1 MASAS
6 LEEEETELNFGK
18 LLVRTFSAS
27 APPDTKRDAQW
38 KVERLNLLNIANL
51 CIKSLIDSALK
62 LGRVIGDEPFEPFQ
76 QFFVVLESILRHGL
90 KLKRNILGHRKD
102 YWGPLEALE
111 QVAPE
116 SSEIVKSVQNLPNIR
131 TNHGKGRAWVRL
143 ALMQKKL
150 AEYIMIMVES
160 KDLLR
165 EWYDPHA
172 ILMQEEGGVVSGLLV
187 ALNIIDCNFDLKGD
201 SLDVWSSVLD
211 LSLYLKDG
219 NYLEKSPE
227 DNKKADENDDSD
239 LRVLMD
245 QKAYLEEINR
255 NLSSTVST
263 LQSKLKNVKMT
274 NDDLSTQLTSC
285 TEQIV
290 QLMQERDILQDANNQ
305 MNEVSARKLKLAQAD
320 IDVERETYQK
330 SREGL
335 NEMYN
340 VIRKQLDSEIQ
351 LRKETEKELE
361 LARSMKE
368 ESEVAMRLLE
378 KDIHDKQ
385 DTLISIRRQLE
396 DVKKLNLEL
405 HNKLQLSESSTKD
418 HMDKWTELEEKCARM
433 IGHTKE
439 LETSLSEVSSKKT
452 EAENLVDQI
461 NNKLADSESERTALN
476 TNLKIEREWRTSLQ
490 EESVKDKERI
500 GAMQMELKQLE
511 KLKKEYQVLHEK
523 YLSLKKA
530 YSEQETALVEMG
542 SHLSNSQQKVE
553 EMKEVTQSMKDMKW
567 AEDKDTAQCQQCNQ
581 PFSLARRKHHCRNCG
596 GIFCNACSD
605 YTMPLPSS
613 AKPVRVCDACYTTL
627 LQRYQR

>member
-1 MASAS
+1 MAAAGVD
-6 LEEEETELNFGK
+6 EEDTELNFGK
-18 LLVRTFSAS
+18 LHVRTFSSS
-27 APPDTKRDAQW
+27 APPESKREAQW

-51 CIKSLIDSALK
+51 CIKHVIDSALN
-62 LGRVIGDEPFEPFQ
+62 LGRVINDEYFEPLQ
-76 QFFVVLESILRHGL
+76 QFFVVFESILRHGL
-90 KLKRNILGHRKD
+90 KMKRNILGQRKD

-111 QVAPE
+111 NVAPE
-116 SSEIVKSVQNLPNIR
+116 SAEIVRSVQHLPNIR

-150 AEYIMIMVES
+150 AEYIMILVEN
-160 KDLLR
+160 KELVR
-165 EWYDPHA
+165 EWYEPHSV
-172 ILMQEEGGVVSGLLV
+172 LMQEEGGVISGLLV
-187 ALNIIDCNFDLKGD
+187 GLNIIDCNFDLKGD

-219 NYLEKSPE
+219 NYLEKPPE
-227 DNKKADENDDSD
+227 SKKGEVQNDGSD
-239 LRVLMD
+239 MNVLLD
-245 QKAYLEEINR
+245 QKTYLEEINR
-255 NLSSTVST
+255 NLNSTVHT
-263 LQSKLKNVKMT
+263 LQLKLKNVKMT

-305 MNEVSARKLKLAQAD
+305 MNEVSARKLQLAQAD

-351 LRKETEKELE
+351 SRKETEKELE

-368 ESEVAMRLLE
+368 ESVVAMRLLE

-385 DTLISIRRQLE
+385 DTLVSLRRQLE

-405 HNKLQLSESSTKD
+405 HNKLQLCESTTKD
-418 HMDKWTELEEKCARM
+418 HMSKWTELEEKCAKM
-433 IGHTKE
+433 IAHTKE
-439 LETSLSEVSSKKT
+439 LEKSLSEALSKKIT
-452 EAENLVDQI
+452 AENLVDEL
-461 NNKLADSESERTALN
+461 NNKIADSESERTALD
-476 TNLKIEREWRTSLQ
+476 TNLKIEREWRTKLQ
-490 EESVKDKERI
+490 DDSVKDKERI
-500 GAMQMELKQLE
+500 GAMQMELKHLE
-511 KLKKEYQVLHEK
+511 QLKKEYQVLHEK
-523 YLSLKKA
+523 HVSLKKC
-530 YSEQETALVEMG
+530 YSEQEMALVEMG

-553 EMKEVTQSMKDMKW
+553 EMKEVTQTMKDMRW
-567 AEDKDTAQCQQCNQ
+567 AEDKDAAQCQQCNQ

-596 GIFCNACSD
+596 GIFCHSCSD

-613 AKPVRVCDACYTTL
+613 AKPVRVCDSCYTTL